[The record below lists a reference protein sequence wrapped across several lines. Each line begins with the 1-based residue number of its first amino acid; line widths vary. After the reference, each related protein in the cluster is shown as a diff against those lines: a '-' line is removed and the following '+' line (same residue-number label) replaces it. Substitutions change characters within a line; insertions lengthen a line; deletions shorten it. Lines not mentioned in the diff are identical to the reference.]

1 MKLFLL
7 RFRTLKLLLI
17 EEKQWGIVPFIEL
30 LDRSRTPRDVAL
42 HIDSRFA
49 HAWNLVLERDKK
61 VLAGLSFHDKSS
73 AGITELKLFLDK
85 SK

>member
-30 LDRSRTPRDVAL
+30 LHRSRTPRDVAL
-42 HIDSRFA
+42 EMFA
-49 HAWNLVLERDKK
+49 MMEGKKETLEYSHQVNCHANKGTQDFE
-61 VLAGLSFHDKSS
+61 ALSSD
-73 AGITELKLFLDK
+73 
-85 SK
+85 